1 MILKTERKA
10 GAAISLVQH
19 PNGEHSFCLNS
30 PPNSQPSESGRA
42 LRACG
47 AVSRLRD
54 PGWALLLFT
63 AGALTHLS
71 ILKTHGA
78 PGCWGCLFACRMER
92 AYSTVYIR
100 SNLSPSLKQPWP
112 SISRIQSSPLMQGS
126 THTPHSP
133 PPKLGT
139 SLPPRA
145 AIAS

>member
-1 MILKTERKA
+1 MGSTPFVSTVTQIPNLLKVEVR
-10 GAAISLVQH
+10 S
-19 PNGEHSFCLNS
+19 
-30 PPNSQPSESGRA
+30 

-47 AVSRLRD
+47 AGSRLRD
-54 PGWALLLFT
+54 PGGAIALVYSRRSNPPLHT
-63 AGALTHLS
+63 RDPQGS
-71 ILKTHGA
+71 SS
-78 PGCWGCLFACRMER
+78 WGCLFACRMER

-126 THTPHSP
+126 THAPHSP

-139 SLPPRA
+139 SLPQRA